1 MAKRP
6 TSGKSAPSGPS
17 AASAI
22 GGGSTRDR
30 NRGPAQSD
38 SSRRAAA
45 ITEDTDEGGGVGA
58 GHSDEARTQPEGE
71 TGTEQFDPH
80 AKQSKAQDYVVL
92 EGGTIDDGKVGSKF
106 KICKAGDVVQLT
118 PERAAHFQKHGVPLV
133 DKKVHDERKK
143 REEQAARQAAE

>member
-6 TSGKSAPSGPS
+6 TSSKSAPSGPS
-17 AASAI
+17 AATAT

-30 NRGPAQSD
+30 NRGPAQKD

-45 ITEDTDEGGGVGA
+45 IEEDSDEGGGIGA
-58 GHSDEARTQPEGE
+58 GHDDAAQTHPQGE
-71 TGTEQFDPH
+71 ESGSFDPK
-80 AKQSKAQDYVVL
+80 AKQSKPMDYVVL

-133 DKKVHDERKK
+133 DKKTHDERKK
-143 REEQAARQAAE
+143 KEEQQQHEAAE